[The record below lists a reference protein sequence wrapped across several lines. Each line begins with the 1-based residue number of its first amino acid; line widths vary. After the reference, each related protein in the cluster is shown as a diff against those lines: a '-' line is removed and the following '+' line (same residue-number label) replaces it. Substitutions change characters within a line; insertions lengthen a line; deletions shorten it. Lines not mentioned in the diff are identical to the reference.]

1 MGTRDSASHMIH
13 DFPTVNHDCST
24 SLRSSEHLLFCTTN
38 ARSQSQCTVNSTV
51 QARILPV
58 VTKWSISD
66 ANQWSVSNIQYS
78 SNGTSRVLTVQKA
91 LFATPRSLSIHW
103 ACESKSGESATMHRR
118 RFCSKLCGL
127 GPACQQ
133 THTHTPCWVGRPPAS
148 SALGSYSPSN
158 LSFLH
163 WSLARSWLGDESL
176 CHHNYRTCTPQP
188 AHACLVWNTTAVVVA
203 CTHAHPQQQ
212 RAIWWP
218 RMIAA
223 AAVSMWGIQTLPTVL
238 GVAWFLC
245 KSNPLVTIR
254 RL

>member
-1 MGTRDSASHMIH
+1 MVHQRCQPMVRQQHTIFFQR
-13 DFPTVNHDCST
+13 
-24 SLRSSEHLLFCTTN
+24 HLACPDTAKSIVRNT
-38 ARSQSQCTVNSTV
+38 
-51 QARILPV
+51 
-58 VTKWSISD
+58 SISVHPLSMRKQERRVGD
-66 ANQWSVSNIQYS
+66 NAQAQILQQAMWAWASMPAN
-78 SNGTSRVLTVQKA
+78 
-91 LFATPRSLSIHW
+91 
-103 ACESKSGESATMHRR
+103 
-118 RFCSKLCGL
+118 
-127 GPACQQ
+127 

-212 RAIWWP
+212 WAIRWP

-238 GVAWFLC
+238 KVAWFLC
-245 KSNPLVTIR
+245 KNNPLVTIR